1 MFLFEKLLKLVITKT
16 FPDVRILVYLHV
28 SLPGVE
34 GSEASDGSLLLVE
47 SDTQTGTIPCYS
59 CCCWLSPRNCVFIV
73 VCLFLFHFVFLLK
86 VSVWF
91 ILKGDGDLRVM
102 TAGSIPRRT
111 DTWSQSLWNQRLG
124 LFNYHCA
131 LCCLPLL
138 TCLLTPHSVSSQLIM
153 CRILNCHQIWSQDA
167 QS

>member
-1 MFLFEKLLKLVITKT
+1 MSEFLSISMFPYQGWKDQRQWLLM
-16 FPDVRILVYLHV
+16 
-28 SLPGVE
+28 E
-34 GSEASDGSLLLVE
+34 GSFWWKGTRRQGQFPAILAAAGCPQETVCLLL
-47 SDTQTGTIPCYS
+47 
-59 CCCWLSPRNCVFIV
+59 
-73 VCLFLFHFVFLLK
+73 FVSFYFFFFFLLK

-91 ILKGDGDLRVM
+91 ILKGDGDLRAM

-124 LFNYHCA
+124 LLNCHCA
-131 LCCLPLL
+131 LSCLPLL
-138 TCLLTPHSVSSQLIM
+138 TCLLTPHSVSSQLTM